1 MKEWFPDQPA
11 RLLILVLFYLIQ
23 FRLAL
28 LLGKGQQRFP
38 DAVSLTRPEGKRGDS
53 DFKEGMIL
61 LQNINASISQDL

>member
-11 RLLILVLFYLIQ
+11 RLLILVLFYLNQ

-38 DAVSLTRPEGKRGDS
+38 DAVSLTRPEGKRRDR
-53 DFKEGMIL
+53 DFKECMNFLRTALYG
-61 LQNINASISQDL
+61 